1 MVELSIEP
9 LQRILLRLREGLEA
23 YRVSRKTQS
32 SSTRLSGDS
41 NSRMR

>member
-23 YRVSRKTQS
+23 YQRDLENTIF
-32 SSTRLSGDS
+32 LDS
-41 NSRMR
+41 LMR